1 MKTKHLKGELRP
13 TNPGSVKFNT
23 AQYIY
28 KALMYNNLS
37 RAIYN
42 DSKWDKG
49 IIQVDT
55 KFGAPG
61 GEVVEKTLT
70 KEALKIINDLAE
82 FVKAERVAELSLE
95 GTITLTFEDSQTLE
109 VNTVRITVSKGKVTY
124 QQAAYVWNG
133 VVTV

>member
-13 TNPGSVKFNT
+13 SNPGSVKFNT
-23 AQYIY
+23 AHFIY

-37 RAIYN
+37 RAIDN

-61 GEVVEKTLT
+61 GEVFGKNLT
-70 KEALKIINDLAE
+70 PESLRIVKSLAD
-82 FVKAERVAELSLE
+82 FLKAEKISELGLE
-95 GTITLTFEDSQTLE
+95 GTITLTLEDSETSE